1 MFCVLMCSLFCLN
14 CWQLAR
20 GLVKEVFALAVE
32 NERLRKDYDT
42 SDQLKRAA
50 LSVMNNIAEGFAR
63 FSPKEFKR
71 FLDIAQASATEVKSM
86 LYVLED
92 ISYMNAEKAKEL
104 RDRTDHV
111 RNTILAL
118 IRYLNKSINK

>member
-1 MFCVLMCSLFCLN
+1 MAKVERFEELN

-20 GLVKEVFALAVE
+20 GLVKEVFMLTVE
-32 NERLRKDYDT
+32 GDRLRKDFGT

-63 FSPKEFKR
+63 FSSKEFKR

-92 ISYMNAEKAKEL
+92 ISYIPAEKSKEL
-104 RDRTDHV
+104 RDKTDHV

>member
-1 MFCVLMCSLFCLN
+1 MAKVERFEELT

-20 GLVKEVFALAVE
+20 ELVKEVYALCVE
-32 NERLRKDYDT
+32 NERLKRDFGT
-42 SDQLKRAA
+42 SDQFKRAS

-63 FSPKEFKR
+63 FSSKEFKR

-92 ISYMNAEKAKEL
+92 ITYINAEKGKEL

-118 IRYLNKSINK
+118 IRYLNKSTS